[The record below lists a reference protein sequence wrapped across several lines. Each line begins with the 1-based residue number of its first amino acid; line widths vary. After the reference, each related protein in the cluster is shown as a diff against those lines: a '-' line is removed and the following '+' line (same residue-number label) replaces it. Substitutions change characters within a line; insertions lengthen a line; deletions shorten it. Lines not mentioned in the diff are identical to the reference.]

1 MCLCL
6 KVSEGFV
13 SLQVLYLKNLHP
25 KVSEDDLA
33 AVFGHF
39 RARDGCPRV
48 RVLIGRMR
56 GQAFVEFD
64 GKETQMQTLKFE
76 SEMNVH
82 TGFTRAIAINVCS
95 FSASNPGFCPRFCFC
110 NFGEISSFS
119 AKLCVRQNLR

>member
-1 MCLCL
+1 M
-6 KVSEGFV
+6 SERFV

-25 KVSEDDLA
+25 KVSKDDLA

-76 SEMNVH
+76 SEMNAH
-82 TGFTRAIAINVCS
+82 TGFTRTITINVC
-95 FSASNPGFCPRFCFC
+95 FFFCIKPTAGFCPRFCFC
-110 NFGEISSFS
+110 NFGEISGFS

>member
-1 MCLCL
+1 MF
-6 KVSEGFV
+6 EGEEFV

-48 RVLIGRMR
+48 RVLTGRMR

-64 GKETQMQTLKFE
+64 GKGDMQ
-76 SEMNVH
+76 
-82 TGFTRAIAINVCS
+82 RCS
-95 FSASNPGFCPRFCFC
+95 LFCGSQR
-110 NFGEISSFS
+110 
-119 AKLCVRQNLR
+119 